1 MKTTKREL
9 AEKYVELKKEF
20 DGKDFKSTIQMHNVE
35 WLIKEFKKE
44 DLEDKVNAVQS
55 AIKMRN
61 KRLGKK

>member
-20 DGKDFKSTIQMHNVE
+20 DGKDFKPTIQIHNVE